1 MYQAPGPAARTV
13 LPPELDPRG
22 YRPPPPNDRWKRI
35 LAWIT
40 GSLAVIV
47 LVVSTVGYVLY
58 RYYNGRIG
66 HVQIVLS
73 HPGGT
78 SPPGTENFLLVG
90 VDSGRQ
96 GTGVNDES
104 TYHSDTTI
112 IAHLDKDGTTTL
124 LSIPRDTLVNI
135 PDWKDPKGIDH
146 PAHRQKFTTA
156 ISTGGPSLLVDT
168 VQQLTGLS
176 IDHYVQID
184 MIGFQR
190 MASAVGGVNV
200 CMAQSS
206 HREVNPQDGSV
217 STNLHDGYSQFNG
230 KVGTNHL
237 VGLNALAFVRQRHG
251 LPNGDIDRIKRQ
263 QVFLGALLRQ
273 ATKSSTLLNPTK
285 IVSLANSLSGSLTLS
300 DGTSIS
306 DLAKLGG
313 RLHGLDPAK
322 VQFETVPTRAPTA
335 ADGGEVIDNLWQV
348 PPYGS
353 VQILEK
359 DKMDAMLAPLKG
371 EQAPSS
377 ASPQPT
383 ATSKPLT
390 VPPSDISVTVENG
403 THRSGL
409 AATTASQLEQQGFV
423 VGPPADADRHDIAGT
438 VVRYAPGQE
447 DQARTLAA
455 ATGAQLRVD
464 NTVGASLVLVL
475 GDDFTQVTAVHV
487 GTSGGTGGSTSTSA
501 SGGTTTAPSTAPS
514 TTATPEPSSN
524 AATAGTCANPIY

>member
-22 YRPPPPNDRWKRI
+22 YRPPPRGDQWKRV

-40 GSLAVIV
+40 GSLAIII
-47 LVVSTVGYVLY
+47 LVVSTAGYVLY

-73 HPGGT
+73 HPGT
-78 SPPGTENFLLVG
+78 SPAGTENYLLTG
-90 VDSGRQ
+90 IDSGRQ
-96 GTGVNDES
+96 GTGANDE
-104 TYHSDTTI
+104 TALHSDTTI

-124 LSIPRDTLVNI
+124 LSIPRDTLVEI
-135 PDWKDPKGIDH
+135 PSYKDKNGNEH
-146 PAHRQKFTTA
+146 AAHKAKFNEA
-156 ISTGGPSLLVDT
+156 IQDGGPQLLVDT
-168 VQQLTGLS
+168 INQVTGLS

-200 CMAQSS
+200 CLAQSS
-206 HREVNPQDGSV
+206 YSEYNGGVR
-217 STNLHDGYSQFNG
+217 STNLDDWISQFHG
-230 KVGTNHL
+230 KIGENHL
-237 VGLNALAFVRQRHG
+237 TGLNALGFVRQRHG

-273 ATKSSTLLNPTK
+273 ATKSSTLLNPAK

-300 DGTSIS
+300 DGTSIQ

-322 VQFETVPTRAPTA
+322 VQFETLPTHAPTP
-335 ADGGEVIDNLWQV
+335 ADGGELIGGLWQV
-348 PPYGS
+348 PPYGA
-353 VQILEK
+353 VQIL
-359 DKMDAMLAPLKG
+359 DRTKMATMLAPLKG
-371 EQAPSS
+371 EQPPSS
-377 ASPQPT
+377 ASPQPS
-383 ATSKPLT
+383 ASSKPLT

-403 THRSGL
+403 TTRSGL
-409 AATTASQLEQQGFV
+409 AGSTARQLEQQGFV
-423 VGPPADADRHDIAGT
+423 VGSPADADRHDISTT

-447 DQARTLAA
+447 EQARTLAA

-464 NTVGASLVLVL
+464 NSVGASLVLIL
-475 GDDFTQVTAVHV
+475 GSDFTQVTSVHV
-487 GTSGGTGGSTSTSA
+487 GSSGTGGSSSGS
-501 SGGTTTAPSTAPS
+501 SGGPATSLSTAP
-514 TTATPEPSSN
+514 TTGTTPQPSSN
-524 AATAGTCANPIY
+524 AATAGTCTNPIY